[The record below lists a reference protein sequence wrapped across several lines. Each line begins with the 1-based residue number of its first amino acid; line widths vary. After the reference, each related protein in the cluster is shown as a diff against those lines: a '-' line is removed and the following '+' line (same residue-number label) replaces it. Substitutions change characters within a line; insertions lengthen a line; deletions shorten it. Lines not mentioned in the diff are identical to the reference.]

1 MSDRRGLGRGL
12 SALIP
17 AGDAG
22 ASGLREVPISAI
34 TPNPRQPRG
43 VFDEGEL
50 ADLAAS
56 IREVGI
62 LQPIVVRELGGD
74 RFELVAGERRWRAA
88 KLAGLTRIPVVV
100 RQTPDVDLLKEALI
114 ENIHRVQLNP
124 LEEAAAYQQLLEDLG
139 ATQEELAQR
148 LGRSR
153 PTISNALRLLGLP
166 GSVQRKVAA
175 GVLSAGH
182 AKALLS
188 LERREDQE
196 RVAER
201 IVQEGLSVRAT
212 EELVRV
218 RYQGQEPAVEDGLT
232 SRSGSG
238 SPRRTAPGLTQLQER
253 LSDALQTRVRVDMGA
268 RTGRI
273 TIDFTS
279 VDDLERI
286 VGVVA
291 RGLQQHIPVAE
302 EPL

>member
-17 AGDAG
+17 AGEAG
-22 ASGLREVPISAI
+22 ASGLREVLISAI

-43 VFDEGEL
+43 AFDEDDL
-50 ADLAAS
+50 ADLASS

-100 RQTPDVDLLKEALI
+100 RRTSDEDLLKEALI

-124 LEEAAAYQQLLEDLG
+124 LEEAAAYQQLLEDFG
-139 ATQEELAQR
+139 VSQEELATR
-148 LGRSR
+148 IGRSR

-166 GSVQRKVAA
+166 GSIQRKVAA

-182 AKALLS
+182 AKALLA

-218 RYQGQEPAVEDGLT
+218 RYRGEEPEPAAPT
-232 SRSGSG
+232 SPPSAGS
-238 SPRRTAPGLTQLQER
+238 RRPSAPGLVQLQER
-253 LSDALQTRVRVDMGA
+253 LSDALQTRVRIDMGA
-268 RTGRI
+268 RKGRI
-273 TIDFTS
+273 TVDFTS
-279 VDDLERI
+279 VDDLERL

-291 RGLQQHIPVAE
+291 RGLQQDIPVRE
-302 EPL
+302 QPL